1 MRNLTLVFILFGLF
15 LRIRQFL
22 ANRSLWL
29 DEAMLALNI
38 VNRSFT
44 ELTRPLDYGQG
55 APIGFLFIE
64 KIIVGLFGNQD
75 YILRLFP
82 LATGMVSMF
91 LIYKMANNY
100 FKGTGVLVV
109 SGLYAVSE
117 RLIYYASEVKQYSCD
132 AMITLFLLL
141 LGNRCLVPNAN
152 LRLFIAFG
160 FASALS
166 MWISHPAVFIITAVS
181 ISLTF
186 DRFLRRDWQRLLWL
200 WGILFML
207 IINFAVLYFVSLRSL
222 AADTYMLNY
231 WRKGFMPMPPWS
243 NIAWFP
249 KAFIS
254 MLEDPARLSIVP
266 LSGAALFFG
275 SLSFFVRKWQ
285 FALFLIMPF
294 PIVLLVSGFEK
305 YPFSERLLLF
315 ILPIVFF
322 LIVEGI
328 ERFRLILTRINFWI
342 AVGAWAILAVVLLYY
357 PTKIALK
364 NLEYPILGEHIKP
377 VMSYVSER
385 KVNGDLIYI
394 YYAAKPAF
402 AYYASLYGF
411 GENDYFIGIRG
422 REDPGKYIQDI
433 DKVRGYNRVW
443 FLFSHN
449 CTWCLVNE
457 ELFYLN
463 HLDKTGKRL
472 DEFKSTGA
480 SVYLYKLSEKRK

>member
-1 MRNLTLVFILFGLF
+1 MKSLTLAFIVFGLF
-15 LRIRQFL
+15 LRIRQFI

-38 VNRSFT
+38 GTRSFT
-44 ELTRPLDYGQG
+44 ELTQPLDYGQQ
-55 APIGFLFIE
+55 APIGFLYIE
-64 KIIVGLFGNQD
+64 KIVIELFGNQD

-82 LATGMVSMF
+82 LAAEIVSIF
-91 LIYKMANNY
+91 LIYKIANSY
-100 FKGTGVLVV
+100 FKWTGVLLV
-109 SGLYAVSE
+109 SGLYAVSNQ
-117 RLIYYASEVKQYSCD
+117 LIYFASEVKQYSCD
-132 AMITLFLLL
+132 VMIALFLLF

-160 FASALS
+160 FGAALS
-166 MWISHPAVFIITAVS
+166 MWISHPAVFIITAIS

-186 DRFLRRDWQRLLWL
+186 DRLLRRDWQRLLWL

-207 IINFAVLYFVSLRSL
+207 LINFAVLYFVSLRSL
-222 AADTYMLNY
+222 AADTYLLNY

-249 KAFIS
+249 NAFIS
-254 MLEDPARLSIVP
+254 MLENPAGLSVVP
-266 LSGAALFFG
+266 LSGVALFFG

-294 PIVLLVSGFEK
+294 SIVLLASGFEK

-315 ILPIVFF
+315 IVPIVFF

-342 AVGAWAILAVVLLYY
+342 AVGAWAILAVMLLYY

-377 VMSYVSER
+377 VMSYVSQH

-394 YYAAKPAF
+394 YYAAEPAF

-411 GENDYFIGIRG
+411 GENDYFIGIKSRQ
-422 REDPGKYIQDI
+422 EPGKYIQDI
-433 DKVRGYNRVW
+433 DKVREYNRVW

-449 CTWCLVNE
+449 CSWCLVNE
-457 ELFYLN
+457 ELFLLN
-463 HLDKTGKRL
+463 HIDKIGKRL
-472 DEFKSTGA
+472 DEFKSPGA
-480 SVYLYKLSEKRK
+480 SVYLYKLSEKRQ